1 MQKEAER
8 DRSEISVS
16 RKQIQDLQVINAL
29 VLVLWQKNSERA
41 YVCVF
46 HVLLSV
52 RKCFWSKSVLYL
64 RMYSPPSTCV
74 LPLLMQAKCDSLQE
88 SLTHAVEKSKTR
100 KQLEQI
106 MVQQMNVR
114 SGLVRA
120 RVCVYVLPSLS
131 TCVHKSL
138 ILVVHTHL
146 HTYVRSSSIW
156 YFCYYYV

>member
-1 MQKEAER
+1 
-8 DRSEISVS
+8 
-16 RKQIQDLQVINAL
+16 
-29 VLVLWQKNSERA
+29 
-41 YVCVF
+41 
-46 HVLLSV
+46 
-52 RKCFWSKSVLYL
+52 
-64 RMYSPPSTCV
+64 MYSPPSTCV

-88 SLTHAVEKSKTR
+88 SLTHAVDKSKAR
-100 KQLEQI
+100 KQHEQI

-146 HTYVRSSSIW
+146 RTYVAHRYDISVTIMCQITGKTCFGAVSFGEYSILRL
-156 YFCYYYV
+156 